1 MSGSW
6 ISRSAVE
13 APLTLKDAI
22 DSLGRAVW
30 LYLHLLK
37 IANPPPIVL
46 RTVERLAEE
55 LALPEQTIEEW
66 LRRLSESRLIR
77 LESPPPFL
85 VIKLLSWLNSG
96 DSTSESLGSPS
107 GLNGHSHSEVPV
119 SSSKQQAAAAA
130 LQQTGEGGTGEGE
143 ALLNEV
149 AQALDGADREE
160 VRSLIGE
167 FPKPVVLKALIRVKS
182 TPSSQIRKSKLAL
195 FRYLLSKFSA
205 NPHAH

>member
-1 MSGSW
+1 MNTNW

-13 APLTLKDAI
+13 APLSLKDAI
-22 DSLGRAVW
+22 DSLGRSVW

-46 RTVERLAEE
+46 RTVERLADE
-55 LALPEQTIEEW
+55 LAVPEQTIEEW
-66 LRRLSESRLIR
+66 VRRLSESKLIR

-85 VIKLLSWLNSG
+85 VIKLPSWLGSG
-96 DSTSESLGSPS
+96 DATGEGVGLSS
-107 GLNGHSHSEVPV
+107 GLSGHSHSEVPV
-119 SSSKQQAAAAA
+119 GSKQQAAAAA
-130 LQQTGEGGTGEGE
+130 LQQTGEEGVGEGE
-143 ALLNEV
+143 ALLDEV
-149 AQALDGADREE
+149 ARVLDGADRDE

-167 FPKPVVLKALIRVKS
+167 LPKPVVLKALIRVKT

-195 FRYLLSKFSA
+195 FRYLLTKFAA

>member
-1 MSGSW
+1 MNTSW
-6 ISRSAVE
+6 ISRPAVE
-13 APLTLKDAI
+13 APLSLKDAI

-46 RTVERLAEE
+46 RTVERLANE

-66 LRRLSESRLIR
+66 LRRLSESKLIR

-85 VIKLLSWLNSG
+85 VIKLLSWLDSG
-96 DSTSESLGSPS
+96 GATSEGVGSSSGPS
-107 GLNGHSHSEVPV
+107 GHSHNEVPV
-119 SSSKQQAAAAA
+119 GSKQQAAAAA
-130 LQQTGEGGTGEGE
+130 LQQTGEGGAGEGE

-149 AQALDGADREE
+149 AQALDGADRVE

-167 FPKPVVLKALIRVKS
+167 FPKPVVLKALIRVKT

-195 FRYLLSKFSA
+195 FRYLLSKFSS

>member
-1 MSGSW
+1 MNGSW

-66 LRRLSESRLIR
+66 LRRLSASKLIR
-77 LESPPPFL
+77 IDSPPPFL
-85 VIKLLSWLNSG
+85 VIKLLSWLDSG
-96 DSTSESLGSPS
+96 DATSEGLGSAS
-107 GLNGHSHSEVPV
+107 GLNGYSHSEVPV
-119 SSSKQQAAAAA
+119 SSSKQQAAAAPK
-130 LQQTGEGGTGEGE
+130 QTGEGGAGEGE
-143 ALLNEV
+143 GLLNEV

-167 FPKPVVLKALIRVKS
+167 FPKPVVLKALIRVKT

-195 FRYLLSKFSA
+195 FRYLLTKFAS